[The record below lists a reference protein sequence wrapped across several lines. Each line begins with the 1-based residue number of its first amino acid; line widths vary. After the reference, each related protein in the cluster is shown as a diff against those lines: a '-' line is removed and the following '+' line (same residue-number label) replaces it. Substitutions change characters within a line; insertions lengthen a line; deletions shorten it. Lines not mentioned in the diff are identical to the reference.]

1 MLLCYIV
8 LLFRFIQLF
17 ATWNVIPCIM
27 FLDEGID
34 IPPKSPIGNVGL
46 GSASQNNTQKNG
58 CYIVLLFRFIQ
69 LLLYLYL
76 YMAFNGIRAY
86 ALNGKRTSS
95 LMAFNG
101 KNLLR
106 LPFSDQ
112 RERLPFIAIHCHFFV
127 STTNYSLLSNKKDR
141 YTPRVMVFLCAHSHP
156 FALRY
161 SRSSWLD
168 YVATNVHLLKLWAK
182 IEKRIQNS
190 K

>member
-8 LLFRFIQLF
+8 LLFCFVYLF
-17 ATWNVIPCIM
+17 AIPI
-27 FLDEGID
+27 L
-34 IPPKSPIGNVGL
+34 
-46 GSASQNNTQKNG
+46 
-58 CYIVLLFRFIQ
+58 YIAL
-69 LLLYLYL
+69 
-76 YMAFNGIRAY
+76 NGIRAY

-112 RERLPFIAIHCHFFV
+112 RERLPFIAIFLLALL
-127 STTNYSLLSNKKDR
+127 TTNYQLLSNKKDR
-141 YTPRVMVFLCAHSHP
+141 YTPRVVVFLCAHSHP